1 MPDVLRDKDEIR
13 DLIHHY
19 CFHMDAGRFQ
29 ALGALFAEDG
39 EWITPYAHETGPAA
53 ITAVMTRN
61 VPPSPKRVHYTM
73 NSIID
78 VNANQATAKSNY
90 LVILE
95 TPNGPIPS
103 VCGIYDDVF
112 VRTASGWRFRRRQL
126 IHLFKGEMGLSIKP

>member
-13 DLIHHY
+13 ELIHRY
-19 CFHMDAGRFQ
+19 CFHMDAGRFVE
-29 ALGALFAEDG
+29 LGALFAADG

-53 ITAVMTRN
+53 VTAVMTRN

-78 VNANQATAKSNY
+78 VEGDGATARSNY

-112 VRTASGWRFRRRQL
+112 TRTAAGWRFQRRQL
-126 IHLFKGEMGLSIKP
+126 IHLFKGEMGLSISP

>member
-1 MPDVLRDKDEIR
+1 MPDMLRDKDEIR

-19 CFHMDAGRFQ
+19 CFHMDAGRFA
-29 ALGALFAEDG
+29 ALGALFAQDG

-73 NSIID
+73 NSIITVD
-78 VNANQATAKSNY
+78 GDHATAKSNY

-112 VRTASGWRFRRRQL
+112 TRTASGWRFRRRQL
-126 IHLFKGEMGLSIKP
+126 IHLFKGEMGLSINP